1 MALIWSKKSTGV
13 PIKVKTSH
21 VSGGVLDEE
30 GNRRIGSKI
39 SECVLDIG
47 EREHALDICHLQN
60 LLVACTNKLITII
73 SIQIIYFSTTNRHL
87 QKLPSNHIPYPIL
100 QQHLLHRYR
109 NTSSHLRKLDHLQIT
124 CRSIFTTTGHYYTV
138 CQI

>member
-47 EREHALDICHLQN
+47 EREHACFIIL
-60 LLVACTNKLITII
+60 LLVFMTCTNELPSQYKL
-73 SIQIIYFSTTNRHL
+73 YFSTTNRHL
-87 QKLPSNHIPYPIL
+87 QKLPPNHIPHPIL
-100 QQHLLHRYR
+100 QQHLLHRDR
-109 NTSSHLRKLDHLQIT
+109 NTSPHLWKLDHLQIT
-124 CRSIFTTTGHYYTV
+124 RGPISTTTGHYYTV